1 MSNAPAAGHNNPPS
15 PIELALEPFNDTLGE
30 IEHWLD
36 GDPITTAEQNK
47 AVDALA
53 KALRGIRKKVGEA
66 RDAEVRPLHEAY
78 KAAHAE
84 WEPII
89 AELKLQQELLG
100 KCGQEF
106 KLAETQRRE
115 AEAAVARAEARRV
128 EEAADVAAA
137 KAKALGS
144 DLEAS
149 KAAVEAKQQAQEAKA
164 AASAASR
171 DKVKGLRT
179 VWHYEVEDARAALGW
194 IAANDRAALEQY
206 IDEYARQKHR
216 EVAIT
221 GVRSWSSKEA
231 Y

>member
-1 MSNAPAAGHNNPPS
+1 MSDTPAAGHNNPPS
-15 PIELALEPFNDTLGE
+15 PIELALAPFNDTLGE

-53 KALRGIRKKVGEA
+53 KALRGIRKKIGEA
-66 RDAEVRPLHEAY
+66 RDVEVKPLHEAY

-100 KCGQEF
+100 ACSQEF
-106 KLAETQRRE
+106 KLAEVKRKE
-115 AEAAVARAEARRV
+115 AEAAAARAEARRV
-128 EEAADVAAA
+128 EQAAEVAAA

-144 DLEAS
+144 DLGAA

-164 AASAASR
+164 AASAASQ
-171 DKVKGLRT
+171 DTVKGLRT
-179 VWHYEVEDARAALGW
+179 VWHYEVTDARAALGW

-206 IDEYARQKHR
+206 IDEYARARHR
-216 EVAIT
+216 NVAIA